1 MSTQYWEEEIE
12 IMSREKL
19 QELQLQRLKKTI
31 NIAATHLITK
41 RFSAKT
47 ASPEIVSNH
56 WTTSAKFLS
65 PLNRTCVPTI
75 PSG

>member
-12 IMSREKL
+12 IMESREVAGTATSAT
-19 QELQLQRLKKTI
+19 QKTI
-31 NIAATHLITK
+31 NIAANSPYYK
-41 RFSAKT
+41 EVFSKT
-47 ASPEIVSNH
+47 ASPEIVSSH